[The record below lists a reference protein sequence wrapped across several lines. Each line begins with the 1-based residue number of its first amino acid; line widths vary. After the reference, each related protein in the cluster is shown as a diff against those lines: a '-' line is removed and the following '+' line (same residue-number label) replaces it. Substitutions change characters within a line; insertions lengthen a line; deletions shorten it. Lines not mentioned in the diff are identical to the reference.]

1 MAYSDKYLNSY
12 DRTIADVE
20 AGSDRNVQPQLVP
33 DEGTFRGSVEQGVAS
48 TLGLFGGTERRNLQ
62 QAQKLTSLGD
72 YLPGTGTALAA
83 ADFEDA
89 RQAGD
94 GTGMLLSGIGA
105 IPILGKPAR
114 ALGESAGNVIN
125 QLATNMPTRIEGFYS
140 GNPIGSFARDAAYE
154 VGGALKSRM
163 SAADRAFQDVW
174 GTSAKKVEDMFNRG
188 GPAQRL
194 REKGKPQEAL
204 GYGDDA
210 EKTALA
216 IEAQQGTGI
225 IPVNERGA
233 LANGIHGLSY
243 YDRAIG
249 AEDTARLGRGIGNGF
264 RNVDDIPDN
273 ITDKAVNHLI
283 NGPHVKS
290 GSGNLYEYQVKTL
303 ESSKQAG
310 VKEGAGAGRGSP
322 LLRAFNVKDPEG
334 KSASPFLAYNNFLN
348 KTINKTKGEIV
359 PPSPKDTVEY
369 AQLAATLDK
378 DATKVLN
385 SLLPRKKK
393 DGKLIGAKQG
403 HPTKT
408 LLDRLSKARARQRAG
423 LPVPAEQQDVLDAF
437 NKGVKNGKIKPKT
450 IKDEQG
456 NIVSSLNYGEIKT
469 PEGFITAQQSYASA
483 QKELG
488 GVNQLLI
495 IDPYNQV
502 NYSMV
507 SDGHDIFGMA
517 PVGGHHLITAQPIVR
532 QKWSDRGYDPKEH
545 KTMMTR
551 ENVSKAVEET
561 QARTGVKAPKKT
573 LEASNANYVES
584 ARRYT
589 KQTLKEAIEP
599 TAAQKR
605 AAQAST
611 TKLVGAGGV
620 AVGTGGML
628 LSGEEEE

>member
-105 IPILGKPAR
+105 FPFVGKPAR

-456 NIVSSLNYGEIKT
+456 NIVSSLNYDEIKT